1 MNLTELTALAGRVRA
16 LSRDVN
22 ADISTQPR
30 DWYRITAQG
39 ESAEVFLYDVIGY
52 ETTADAFVR
61 ELAAIDAPAIDVRV
75 NSPGGLVWHGTAIYA
90 ALRNHPAR
98 ITVRVDGIAA
108 SAASFVAMAGDEIVM
123 ERPARMMIHNAQG
136 IAIGDPTVMRE
147 MADLLDELSD
157 GIADIYAERAGG
169 GRSTWRNAMN
179 ATTWYSA
186 QQAVDARL
194 ADRVAKPPARQ
205 TNRIDQRTQQIRAR
219 ARATLERVR

>member
-1 MNLTELTALAGRVRA
+1 VNLTELTALADAYRA
-16 LSRDVN
+16 LAERH
-22 ADISTQPR
+22 APPKPR
-30 DWYRITAQG
+30 GGDWYRITAQG
-39 ESAEVFLYDVIGY
+39 DTAEVFLYDVIGY
-52 ETTADAFVR
+52 ETTADTFVR

-75 NSPGGLVWHGTAIYA
+75 NSLGGLVWDGTAIYA

-169 GRSTWRNAMN
+169 DRQKWRKAMN

-186 QQAVDARL
+186 QQAVEARL

-205 TNRIDQRTQQIRAR
+205 TNSIDQRTQQIRAR